1 MKGRTTGAAHIGTT
15 ANIKSDDD
23 DETKIATIEER
34 NYFEKGNI
42 VQIFGPNE
50 EKDLV
55 IEAIY
60 NENLEEIDAA
70 RHPKEIIKIKVPFKV
85 YKDDLVRVKRV

>member
-1 MKGRTTGAAHIGTT
+1 M
-15 ANIKSDDD
+15 
-23 DETKIATIEER
+23 
-34 NYFEKGNI
+34 
-42 VQIFGPNE
+42 
-50 EKDLV
+50 

-85 YKDDLVRVKRV
+85 YKDDLMRVKRV